1 MRVVVA
7 DATPLHYLI
16 LVDAVEILPRL
27 FGHLYIPAEVREEL
41 TRAATPR
48 AVREWIEHAPT
59 WLEVVFPAREA
70 SEVSAELRGLHSGE
84 RQAIALA
91 EHLRADLLLIDE
103 RAGVEVAQ
111 KRGLSVTGTLGILDL
126 ASRSGLVE
134 LKEVFGKLQKTNFR
148 YPPSVMERLVEEEE
162 QRRSGEDRG

>member
-1 MRVVVA
+1 MRIVVA

-41 TRAATPR
+41 TRVATPR
-48 AVREWIEHAPT
+48 VVREWIEHAPT
-59 WLEVVFPAREA
+59 WLEVVFPPRADA
-70 SEVSAELRGLHSGE
+70 AEVSAEMRGLHPGE
-84 RQAIALA
+84 RQAIELA
-91 EHLRADLLLIDE
+91 EFLRADLLLIDE

-134 LKEVFGKLQKTNFR
+134 LREIFGRLQETNFR
-148 YPPSVMERLVEEEE
+148 YPPSVMERLIEEEE
-162 QRRSGEDRG
+162 KRRKE

>member
-1 MRVVVA
+1 MNGSSTRRRHLGV
-7 DATPLHYLI
+7 
-16 LVDAVEILPRL
+16 L
-27 FGHLYIPAEVREEL
+27 FA
-41 TRAATPR
+41 
-48 AVREWIEHAPT
+48 
-59 WLEVVFPAREA
+59 AREA
-70 SEVSAELRGLHSGE
+70 SEVSADLHGLHSGE

-91 EHLRADLLLIDE
+91 EYLRADLLLIDE

-134 LKEVFGKLQKTNFR
+134 LREVFGKLQQTNFR

-162 QRRSGEDRG
+162 RRRKG